1 MAAKIQVT
9 NEIYKFLSI
18 ATAKNIVCLGAAK
31 LSTYKLLRN
40 IIFRNGW
47 QLTTLLI
54 RRCIIINRGYLTH
67 FNIAMIPPA
76 FNCGSIYLRLLP
88 TWYISAQTNIIK
100 GQGPKLKFQRDSG
113 QKSWKSTQEAYNWKL
128 VSHFKSLSQKN

>member
-31 LSTYKLLRN
+31 LSPYKWLRN

-67 FNIAMIPPA
+67 FNIAMIPLALTAVVFIWGFCLHDIFLHKP
-76 FNCGSIYLRLLP
+76 ILLKAKGP
-88 TWYISAQTNIIK
+88 NWHFKGIIW
-100 GQGPKLKFQRDSG
+100 
-113 QKSWKSTQEAYNWKL
+113 WKSTQEAYDWNL